1 MDHQINR
8 CPWCLK
14 DELYMRY
21 HDELWGIPERDSREL
36 WIKLMLDGQQAGLS
50 WYTILS
56 KMDHYEEA
64 FDGWD
69 IEKIAKYDEGK
80 FEELMNNAGIVRN
93 KLKIKAIIS
102 NAQVYLHM
110 AGNGE
115 DFSEFLWSFVDGN
128 TTVNHPKR
136 LEDVP
141 TETDASRAMSKA
153 LKKRG
158 FKFVGPT
165 ICYAFMQAV
174 GMVDDHLVN
183 CWRKKEILN
192 NLKGVKL

>member
-1 MDHQINR
+1 MLQYRSNSKLIKNKNR

-14 DELYMRY
+14 DDLYMRY
-21 HDELWGIPERDSREL
+21 HDEVWGVPERDSRQL

-69 IEKIAKYDEGK
+69 IEKIAAYDEEK
-80 FEELMNNAGIVRN
+80 FQSLMKNPGIVRN

-102 NAQVYLHM
+102 NAQAYLEM
-110 AGNGE
+110 ADADE
-115 DFSEFLWSFVDGN
+115 DFSEFLWSFVDGK
-128 TTVNHPKR
+128 TRVNHPEKM
-136 LEDVP
+136 EDVP
-141 TETDASRAMSKA
+141 TETSESRAMSKA
-153 LKKRG
+153 LKKKG

-174 GMVDDHLVN
+174 GMVDDHLVR
-183 CWRKKEILN
+183 CWKKN
-192 NLKGVKL
+192 

>member
-14 DELYMRY
+14 DDLYKRY
-21 HDELWGIPERDSREL
+21 HDEVWGVPERDSREL

-56 KMDHYEEA
+56 KMEHYDEA
-64 FDGWD
+64 FDGWN
-69 IEKIAKYDEGK
+69 IEKIAKYDEVK

-102 NAQVYLHM
+102 NAQAYLEM
-110 AGNGE
+110 SEAGE
-115 DFSEFLWSFVDGN
+115 DFSEFLWSFVDGKII
-128 TTVNHPKR
+128 VNEPEEM
-136 LEDVP
+136 EDVP
-141 TETDASRAMSKA
+141 TETSESRAMSKA

-174 GMVDDHLVN
+174 GMVDDHLVS
-183 CWRKKEILN
+183 CWRKN
-192 NLKGVKL
+192 NI

>member
-1 MDHQINR
+1 MDYQIER

-14 DELYMRY
+14 DDLYMRY
-21 HDELWGIPERDSREL
+21 HDEVWGGPERDSREL

-69 IEKIAKYDEGK
+69 IETIAAYDEEK
-80 FEELMNNAGIVRN
+80 FQSLMNNPGIVRN

-102 NAQVYLHM
+102 NAQAYLEM
-110 AGNGE
+110 AEKGE
-115 DFSEFLWSFVDGN
+115 NFSEFLWSFVEDRTIVN
-128 TTVNHPKR
+128 TPEKM
-136 LEDVP
+136 EDVP
-141 TETDASRAMSKA
+141 TQTIESQAMSKA
-153 LKKRG
+153 LKKKG

-183 CWRKKEILN
+183 CWRKN
-192 NLKGVKL
+192 